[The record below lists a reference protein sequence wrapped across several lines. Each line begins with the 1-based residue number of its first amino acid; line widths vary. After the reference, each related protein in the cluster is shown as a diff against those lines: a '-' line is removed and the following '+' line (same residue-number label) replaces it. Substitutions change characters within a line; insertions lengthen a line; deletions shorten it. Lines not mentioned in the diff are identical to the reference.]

1 MRDAVVA
8 GVVVLV
14 LAAALFLDVIY
25 EYLRGQED
33 HDYDRERHSS
43 LMREI
48 RRYDES

>member
-8 GVVVLV
+8 GAVVLV